1 MKEAYINAYFCRVS
15 PLSPYKGNVGEIENS
30 LRTLQEYV
38 GGDIQTVPLT
48 QGLLI
53 ICNDDGKILGL
64 PVNRAITDGAERV
77 YDIVMGNAL
86 VVRTDGEEFASV
98 TEADISIIEKYLPAI
113 RLRHGN
119 IVEFLETESL
129 PEMEG

>member
-30 LRTLQEYV
+30 LSTLQEYV

-64 PVNRAITDGAERV
+64 PVNRAITDRDRHV
-77 YDIVMGNAL
+77 YDIVVGNAL
-86 VVRTDGEEFASV
+86 VVRVAGEEFASI
-98 TEADISIIEKYLPAI
+98 TKSDIPIIEKYFPPA
-113 RLRHGN
+113 RLYGN

-129 PEMEG
+129 PEWGS